1 MKRIIALVLI
11 LISLATSSL
20 AEYYPRAALVTSLDY
35 TADCVIVT
43 DWAGLEW
50 EFIGIEDWQLDDIVA
65 MMMDDNNT
73 PNNIYDDIIVQAL
86 YGGSI

>member
-1 MKRIIALVLI
+1 MKRIMVVLI
-11 LISLATSSL
+11 VLLSLMAN
-20 AEYYPRAALVTSLDY
+20 AHGEYYPRTAFVTELDY
-35 TADCVIVT
+35 DRDCVIAT

-50 EFIGIEDWQLDDIVA
+50 EFFGIEDWMQDDIVS

-73 PNNIYDDIIVQAL
+73 PDNIYDDIIVKAY